1 MLARD
6 WLNTYYLE
14 DTGLFRVSL
23 MRILEAEAQVSI
35 LRSIPQE
42 SLRNLT
48 RDSDETNAYQLGE
61 MPLQADANWYG

>member
-23 MRILEAEAQVSI
+23 GALGGQVNESDSPVPLTYTGAPISDLIHCGHSRISWI
-35 LRSIPQE
+35 
-42 SLRNLT
+42 
-48 RDSDETNAYQLGE
+48 GE
-61 MPLQADANWYG
+61 VIIGVLYSG

>member
-23 MRILEAEAQVSI
+23 GDGLPSLGQARRIHE
-35 LRSIPQE
+35 LRSAIYLLFVLQQE
-42 SLRNLT
+42 L
-48 RDSDETNAYQLGE
+48 E
-61 MPLQADANWYG
+61 MCDT